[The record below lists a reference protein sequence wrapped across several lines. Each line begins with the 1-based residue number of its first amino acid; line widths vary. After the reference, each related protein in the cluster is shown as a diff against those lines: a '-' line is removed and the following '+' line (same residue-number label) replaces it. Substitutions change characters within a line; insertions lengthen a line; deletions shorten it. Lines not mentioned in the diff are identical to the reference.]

1 MKIKDLSKRDVFLD
15 LVKVIAIFL
24 VIANHCVDNVTAAQ
38 RSEPWYNLW
47 GSFYNTFSRPS
58 IPLFVMVSGILLMP
72 VKMKMGEFYTK
83 KISRLIIPFL
93 FWSVLYNLFPWFTGL
108 LNLDPS
114 VINIFFKWVEPTQE
128 LMPALKNIAMIP
140 FTFTYFD
147 VQMWYV
153 YMLIGL
159 YLYIPIFSAWVEK
172 STKNEQ
178 RIFLGIWFISM
189 FIPYLRNYLVNNLWG
204 VCSWNEFG
212 MFYYFAGFSGYLLL
226 GYHLVKHPLQISNRS
241 RYLLATLSFVI
252 GYLVTF
258 VGFKNITAIPG
269 QSEAMVELFFTFCSP
284 NAALMS
290 FGLFIALQNIEFK
303 GGRMSQLIVK
313 VSEASFGIWMCHY
326 LFVGPVYLLV
336 HKLPFHVLVN
346 TLITNIITIIL
357 SFLLVVLIRKTG
369 KFGRKIIG

>member
-72 VKMKMGEFYTK
+72 VKLKMGEFYTK

-93 FWSVLYNLFPWFTGL
+93 FWSILYNLFPWLTGL

>member
-93 FWSVLYNLFPWFTGL
+93 FWSILYNLFPWLTGL

-313 VSEASFGIWMCHY
+313 VSEATFGIWMCHY

-357 SFLLVVLIRKTG
+357 SFLLVILIRKTG

>member
-93 FWSVLYNLFPWFTGL
+93 FWSILYNLFPWLTGL

-313 VSEASFGIWMCHY
+313 VSEATFGIWMCHY

>member
-93 FWSVLYNLFPWFTGL
+93 FWSILYNLFPWLTGL

-226 GYHLVKHPLQISNRS
+226 GYHLVKHPLQISNKS

-313 VSEASFGIWMCHY
+313 VSEATFGIWMCHY

-346 TLITNIITIIL
+346 TLITNIITITL